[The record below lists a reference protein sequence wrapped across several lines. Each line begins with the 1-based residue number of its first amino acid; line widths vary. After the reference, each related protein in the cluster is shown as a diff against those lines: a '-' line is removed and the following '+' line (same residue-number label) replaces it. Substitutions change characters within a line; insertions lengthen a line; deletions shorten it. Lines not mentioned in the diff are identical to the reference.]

1 MIASRKKSIDKP
13 KQCFKRQRHHFAKK
27 YLYCQSYG
35 FSSSRVQLWEFDD
48 KEGWKKKKV
57 KSLSRGWLF
66 ATPWTTA
73 YQSPPS
79 MGFSRQEYW
88 SGLPFSS
95 PWAPKNWCFQSVA
108 LWKTLESPW
117 GCKENKL
124 VNPKGN
130 KIWIFTG
137 RDWCRSSIL
146 WPPDANVASLEK
158 TVMLNKIEGK
168 KRKGRQRM
176 RWLYII
182 TNSMNMSLSK
192 L

>member
-13 KQCFKRQRHHFAKK
+13 RQCFKRQRHHFAKK
-27 YLYCQSYG
+27 NLYCQSYD
-35 FSSSRVQLWEFDD
+35 FSSSHVQLLELDD

-57 KSLSRGWLF
+57 KSLSCVWLF
-66 ATPWTTA
+66 VTPWTAA
-73 YQSPPS
+73 YKSPPS
-79 MGFSRQEYW
+79 MGSSRQEYW

-130 KIWIFTG
+130 QIWIFTG
-137 RDWCRSSIL
+137 RDWCWSWSSSTL
-146 WPPDANVASLEK
+146 ASWGEEP
-158 TVMLNKIEGK
+158 THWT
-168 KRKGRQRM
+168 RP
-176 RWLYII
+176 
-182 TNSMNMSLSK
+182 
-192 L
+192 

>member
-1 MIASRKKSIDKP
+1 MIFPVVMYSCESLTIKKP
-13 KQCFKRQRHHFAKK
+13 
-27 YLYCQSYG
+27 
-35 FSSSRVQLWEFDD
+35 E
-48 KEGWKKKKV
+48 KKKKV
-57 KSLSRGWLF
+57 KSLSRVWLF
-66 ATPWTTA
+66 ATPWTAA
-73 YQSPPS
+73 YKSPPS
-79 MGFSRQEYW
+79 MGSSRQEYW

-130 KIWIFTG
+130 QIWIFTG
-137 RDWCRSSIL
+137 RDWCWSSIL

-176 RWLYII
+176 RWLYGI

-192 L
+192 LQE